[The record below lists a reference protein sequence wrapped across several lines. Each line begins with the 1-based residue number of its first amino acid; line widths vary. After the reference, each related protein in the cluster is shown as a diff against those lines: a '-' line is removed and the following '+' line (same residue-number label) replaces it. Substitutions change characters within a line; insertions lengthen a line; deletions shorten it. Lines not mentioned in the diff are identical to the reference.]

1 MKFAQ
6 LVQLKFCLLLSLL
19 VACIAANANEID
31 SLKTDKQVLTF
42 IKKLLP
48 KDERIAETSF
58 DKPYSYD
65 KKTQKTADSLG
76 VKNWV
81 KIDFDQNGETDLIAF
96 NLHDLQQIV
105 AIFSINGNYK
115 IINSTWSVG
124 YKYSLTYPIIKNIDG
139 KNLILIYH
147 NQRTSNR
154 IKLGEDLNYTPVECD
169 TIHYEKGMFL
179 NYYKN
184 LEKYKVESIE
194 IMGEDNDLGTT
205 VKVKIDFINLN
216 DSCLESRYNSSIYP
230 LKEKFTY
237 KLTQSEILK
246 IKYLL
251 EQSNLSALNNNVRFG
266 IEHHYDYQVEI
277 VYDNGKVKKFEDKG
291 GVVNYNFSEIYNMM
305 YNFKWVKSQ

>member
-1 MKFAQ
+1 MKFVN
-6 LVQLKFCLLLSLL
+6 LVQLKFCLLFSLFINS
-19 VACIAANANEID
+19 VDVNANEID
-31 SLKTDKQVLTF
+31 SLKTDKQVLAF
-42 IKKLLP
+42 IKKLSP
-48 KDERIAETSF
+48 KDERIGRTMFNAR
-58 DKPYSYD
+58 YSYD

-81 KIDFDQNGETDLIAF
+81 KIDFDKNGETDLIAF
-96 NLHDLQQIV
+96 NLYNLQQIV
-105 AIFSINGNYK
+105 AIFSINGKYK
-115 IINSTWSVG
+115 KINSTWSVG
-124 YKYSLTYPIIKNIDG
+124 FKYPLTYPIIKNIDR

-169 TIHYEKGMFL
+169 TIHYEKGMFI
-179 NYYKN
+179 NYYKD
-184 LEKYKVESIE
+184 LEKQKIESIE
-194 IMGEDNDLGTT
+194 IMGEDNDLGTM

-216 DSCLESRYNSSIYP
+216 DSCLEARYNSSIYP

-251 EQSNLSALNNNVRFG
+251 ELSNFSALNNNVRFG

-277 VYDNGKVKKFEDKG
+277 VYDNGKVKKIEDSG
-291 GVVNYNFSEIYNMM
+291 GVVNYNFAEIYEMM
-305 YNFKWVKSQ
+305 YNFKWVKLK

>member
-1 MKFAQ
+1 MKFVK

-19 VACIAANANEID
+19 VVCIAANANEID
-31 SLKTDKQVLTF
+31 ELKTDKQVLAF
-42 IKKLLP
+42 IKKLSP
-48 KDERIAETSF
+48 KDERIGETRF
-58 DKPYSYD
+58 YARYSHD

-81 KIDFDQNGETDLIAF
+81 KIDFDKNGETDLIAF

-115 IINSTWSVG
+115 KINSTWSVG

-184 LEKYKVESIE
+184 IEKHKVESIE

-251 EQSNLSALNNNVRFG
+251 ELSNLSALNNNVRFG

-277 VYDNGKVKKFEDKG
+277 VYDNGKVKKIEDVG

>member
-1 MKFAQ
+1 MKFVN

-19 VACIAANANEID
+19 VVCIAANANEID
-31 SLKTDKQVLTF
+31 ELKTDKQVLSF
-42 IKKLLP
+42 IKKLSP
-48 KDERIAETSF
+48 KDERIGETRF
-58 DKPYSYD
+58 YARYSHD

-81 KIDFDQNGETDLIAF
+81 KIDFDKNGETDLIAF
-96 NLHDLQQIV
+96 NLHDLRQIV

-115 IINSTWSVG
+115 KINSTWSVG

-184 LEKYKVESIE
+184 LEKHKVESIE

-251 EQSNLSALNNNVRFG
+251 ELSNLSALNNNVRFG

-277 VYDNGKVKKFEDKG
+277 VYDNGKVKKVEDSG
-291 GVVNYNFSEIYNMM
+291 GVVNYNFAEIYNMI
-305 YNFKWVKSQ
+305 YNFTWVKSQ